1 MFCTKWHLTK
11 SMFELLKKVMLYSHC
26 FILVAVRVRALVSLF
41 LSLRTVHIDVLI
53 HSVRCCS
60 FSQRRINRKL
70 RVVGAFYRTTRGWG
84 IRARTDWLNKQWL
97 ISTFWDCMEQKDQRD
112 ARYRLHL
119 MTHDMINSHHL
130 TTLRLNFNTEHC
142 PWVKDKTENPTRKQ
156 PLTVPSNN
164 LA

>member
-1 MFCTKWHLTK
+1 MFCTTWHLTK

-26 FILVAVRVRALVSLF
+26 FILVAVRVRVLVSLF

-84 IRARTDWLNKQWL
+84 IRARTDWLNKKWL
-97 ISTFWDCMEQKDQRD
+97 ISTFWDCVNIKVHQDSVDVPILLNCWRVS
-112 ARYRLHL
+112 AFSLPSL
-119 MTHDMINSHHL
+119 IINVGSD
-130 TTLRLNFNTEHC
+130 ES
-142 PWVKDKTENPTRKQ
+142 WWW
-156 PLTVPSNN
+156 
-164 LA
+164 